1 MAPFQSCLN
10 GVKESID
17 IFSVE
22 LNVSFFG
29 GPNIFQYECFK
40 KRKYYRI
47 FFLTQLMITIHRKEH
62 YHKLNCIMYM
72 IHPISGLCNT
82 YHISF

>member
-40 KRKYYRI
+40 KES
-47 FFLTQLMITIHRKEH
+47 ITEF
-62 YHKLNCIMYM
+62 
-72 IHPISGLCNT
+72 S
-82 YHISF
+82 S